1 MTRLSSHNSNL
12 VEAFI
17 MSSHVKELSPLQ
29 DLLDSVLN
37 RLAALESQAGI
48 APPAAPPASKHFPIP
63 VSPSLAAKDDDAPAA
78 IAYDAY
84 MESAVVPFC
93 NACNDLGGMENTG
106 DLLKDAWLGVKTIV
120 VLASRSKMP
129 SGDLPA
135 ELQTH
140 LKPVQTALESLR
152 KLRLDRK
159 FDFHTKA
166 ILELCGALSW
176 VLIKPPPQLPSV
188 FCKEMVSSC
197 EFWSNKIRKDFKGKD
212 DKQIAFCDALKK
224 VGADLVAYITEHHKT
239 GLTWNPHG
247 ISLTEAAV
255 MLESKSE
262 SSEPEE
268 PMSPRRRKQGVVTG
282 GAGGMS
288 SLVAELQ
295 KKQTSD
301 GTSAATG
308 LKRVSSCSRKDLSYR
323 RIYVCICSHSF
334 FCLLAYDLV
343 ETRR

>member
-1 MTRLSSHNSNL
+1 M
-12 VEAFI
+12 
-17 MSSHVKELSPLQ
+17 
-29 DLLDSVLN
+29 
-37 RLAALESQAGI
+37 
-48 APPAAPPASKHFPIP
+48 
-63 VSPSLAAKDDDAPAA
+63 
-78 IAYDAY
+78 AYDAY
-84 MESAVVPFC
+84 MESAVTPFC
-93 NACNDLGGMENTG
+93 NACNDLGGMDNTG
-106 DLLKDAWLGVKTIV
+106 DLLKDAWLGVKTII

-129 SGDLPA
+129 PGDLPA
-135 ELQTH
+135 ELQAH

-152 KLRLDRK
+152 KLRLDRQ

-176 VLIKPPPQLPSV
+176 VLIKPPPQLPTV
-188 FCKEMVSSC
+188 FCKEMVSSS

-224 VGADLVAYITEHHKT
+224 VGADLVAYITEYHKT

-262 SSEPEE
+262 TSEAKETMSS
-268 PMSPRRRKQGVVTG
+268 RRLKQGVVTD

-308 LKRVSSCSRKDLSYR
+308 LKRVSSCNGKDL
-323 RIYVCICSHSF
+323 
-334 FCLLAYDLV
+334 
-343 ETRR
+343 